1 MIFLAIFGAKFG
13 PSIINIVHGEFRYH
27 GKWGTGSNRRD
38 GGLTVGR
45 HIGLQFYCG
54 VTTFVVEFF
63 GWISVGLFR
72 LFIQTSVICI
82 FIVDWK

>member
-1 MIFLAIFGAKFG
+1 MASFVTMRK
-13 PSIINIVHGEFRYH
+13 GEL
-27 GKWGTGSNRRD
+27 GLTKETD
-38 GGLTVGR
+38 GFTVGR

-72 LFIQTSVICI
+72 LFIQKREKQTINLKDSYVSPLS
-82 FIVDWK
+82 

>member
-1 MIFLAIFGAKFG
+1 MASFVTIG
-13 PSIINIVHGEFRYH
+13 NGEL
-27 GKWGTGSNRRD
+27 GLIEETD
-38 GGLTVGR
+38 GFTVGR
-45 HIGLQFYCG
+45 HIGLRFYCG

>member
-1 MIFLAIFGAKFG
+1 MANFVTMG
-13 PSIINIVHGEFRYH
+13 NGEL
-27 GKWGTGSNRRD
+27 GLTEETD
-38 GGLTVGR
+38 GFTVGR

-72 LFIQTSVICI
+72 LFIQTSVIRI

>member
-1 MIFLAIFGAKFG
+1 MG
-13 PSIINIVHGEFRYH
+13 NGEL
-27 GKWGTGSNRRD
+27 GLTEETD
-38 GGLTVGR
+38 GFTVGR

-72 LFIQTSVICI
+72 LPQYVLYRQGEEYNP
-82 FIVDWK
+82 

>member
-1 MIFLAIFGAKFG
+1 MG
-13 PSIINIVHGEFRYH
+13 NGEL
-27 GKWGTGSNRRD
+27 GLTEDRD
-38 GGLTVGR
+38 GFTVNR
-45 HIGLQFYCG
+45 HIGLQFFCG
-54 VTTFVVEFF
+54 VTTLVLEFF

>member
-1 MIFLAIFGAKFG
+1 MG
-13 PSIINIVHGEFRYH
+13 NGEL
-27 GKWGTGSNRRD
+27 GLTEDRD
-38 GGLTVGR
+38 GFTVGR

-54 VTTFVVEFF
+54 VTTLVSEFF
-63 GWISVGLFR
+63 SWISVGLFR

>member
-1 MIFLAIFGAKFG
+1 MG
-13 PSIINIVHGEFRYH
+13 NGEL
-27 GKWGTGSNRRD
+27 GLTEETD
-38 GGLTVGR
+38 GFTVGR

-72 LFIQTSVICI
+72 LFIQKREKQTINLKDSYVSPLS
-82 FIVDWK
+82 